1 VEGTANIKR
10 IGLAIAAWVGVVLS
24 FYAVFV
30 ILNTFFL
37 VPDNASLTQLQNI
50 KIRWEIIAVSA
61 VVLSVLIKF
70 ARWAFK
76 KRKAVRNS
84 D

>member
-1 VEGTANIKR
+1 VEGTANVKR
-10 IGLAIAAWVGVVLS
+10 IGLAVAAWIAIVLS

-37 VPDNASLTQLQNI
+37 LPDNPSLTQTQNL
-50 KIRWEIIAVSA
+50 KIRWGIIAVSA
-61 VVLSVLIKF
+61 VVLSLLIKS

-76 KRKAVRNS
+76 KRKAVRGS
-84 D
+84 A

>member
-1 VEGTANIKR
+1 MKNFSAR
-10 IGLAIAAWVGVVLS
+10 IGLAVAAWAAVILS
-24 FYAVFV
+24 CYVIFV

-37 VPDNASLTQLQNI
+37 VPDNPSLTLPQNL

-61 VVLSVLIKF
+61 VVLTVLIKF